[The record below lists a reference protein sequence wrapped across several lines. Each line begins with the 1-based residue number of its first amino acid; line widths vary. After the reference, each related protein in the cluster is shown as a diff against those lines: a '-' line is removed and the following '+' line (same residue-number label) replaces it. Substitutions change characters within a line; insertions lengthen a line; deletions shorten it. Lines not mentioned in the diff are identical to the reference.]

1 MVGMT
6 HRQLKKEALRLLQSE
21 DFNAALQ
28 ALGQFPPKQI
38 VNPLFGL
45 LYHGEPR
52 VRWRAVSAI
61 GEVVSRLANR
71 HIESARII
79 MRRFMWTLND
89 ESGGIGWGSPEA
101 MAEIMARNAQLAC
114 EFGCILISYADPEG
128 NFLEHPTLQQGVLW
142 AWGRLG
148 RKRPEIMQPAAHLL
162 VPYLASDDPSLQG
175 LAAWA
180 GAPLGAHV
188 LRPHLE
194 ALVSST
200 EQVTIYFDDELTSRS
215 IGQLARNALSHSH
228 SGNGFIA

>member
-1 MVGMT
+1 MNY
-6 HRQLKKEALRLLQSE
+6 RQLKKEALRMLQSE
-21 DFNAALQ
+21 DFQAALQ

-52 VRWRAVSAI
+52 TRWRAVSAM
-61 GEVVSRLANR
+61 GEVVSRLADQ

-79 MRRFMWTLND
+79 MRRFMWNLND

-101 MAEIMARNAQLAC
+101 MAEIMVRHAQLAR

-128 NFLEHPTLQQGVLW
+128 NFLEHPILQQGVLW

-148 RKRPEIMQPAAHLL
+148 RKRPEMMQPVAHLL
-162 VPYLASDDPSLQG
+162 IPYLASDDPSLQG

-180 GAPLGAHV
+180 GAPLGARV
-188 LRPHLE
+188 LQPYLE

-200 EQVTIYFDDELTSRS
+200 GQVTIYFDDELTNRS
-215 IGQLARNALSHSH
+215 IGQLARKALSHKHYRNDSV
-228 SGNGFIA
+228 A